1 MCYAIHKTNIKG
13 LQMSKLDIEEQ
24 EKISLNVNQIHQDL
38 PNIHDVSLNQVDEDL
53 LQAWREVFAEDKVQV
68 TEGCY
73 C

>member
-1 MCYAIHKTNIKG
+1 
-13 LQMSKLDIEEQ
+13 MSKLVISQQ
-24 EKISLNVNQIHQDL
+24 EISSLNVSQTHQDL
-38 PNIHDVSLNQVDEDL
+38 PQIDKSALNQVEEEL

>member
-1 MCYAIHKTNIKG
+1 
-13 LQMSKLDIEEQ
+13 MSKLDIAQ
-24 EKISLNVNQIHQDL
+24 QADISLNISQTHQDL
-38 PNIHDVSLNQVDEDL
+38 PKIDESSLNQVEEEL